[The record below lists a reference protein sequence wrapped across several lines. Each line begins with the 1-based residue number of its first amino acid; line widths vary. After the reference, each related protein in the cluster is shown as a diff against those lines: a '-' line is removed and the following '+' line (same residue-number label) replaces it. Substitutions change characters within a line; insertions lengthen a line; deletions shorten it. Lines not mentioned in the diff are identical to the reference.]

1 MLKGTVFNIQRYSL
15 HDGPGIRTTV
25 FLKGCPL
32 RCWWCHNPEGMSPE
46 PELSFIE
53 ARCVRCGQCQ
63 TICPRTAGG
72 HVQTPVENC
81 ILCGACAE
89 VCPTQARRI
98 IGRDMTVEEVLAEAI
113 KDRVFYEDSG
123 GGVTFSGGE
132 PLMQGEFLGVL
143 LQGCK
148 SAGLHAAID
157 TCGYAPQEELL
168 DLAALADLVLYD
180 LKVMDDGQH
189 RRLTGVSN
197 AAILDNLRALGRVHR
212 NIWIRVPVIPGVND
226 GPENMEAIAREA
238 AALPGVRQINLLPYH
253 KTGSH
258 KSAAVPLVLASA
270 SAPLDAARIAEP
282 SDESMERMAAAIRV
296 SGLSVKIGG

>member
-1 MLKGTVFNIQRYSL
+1 MGAMPTLAVGMLRLSTCFHAHDKRGHGTQAKTDR
-15 HDGPGIRTTV
+15 P
-25 FLKGCPL
+25 
-32 RCWWCHNPEGMSPE
+32 
-46 PELSFIE
+46 
-53 ARCVRCGQCQ
+53 
-63 TICPRTAGG
+63 CPRTAGG
-72 HVQTPVENC
+72 HAQPPLETC
-81 ILCGACAE
+81 ILCGACAA
-89 VCPTQARRI
+89 VCPTQARRM
-98 IGRDMTVEEVLAEAI
+98 IGRDMTADEVLAEAL

-132 PLMQGEFLGVL
+132 PLMQSEFLGAL

-157 TCGYAPQEELL
+157 TCGYCPPAELL
-168 DLAALADLVLYD
+168 DLAALADLMLYD

-197 AAILDNLRALGRVHR
+197 AAILDNLRALGRVHP

-226 GPENMEAIAREA
+226 GSENMEAIAREA

-253 KTGSH
+253 KIGSH
-258 KSAAVPLVLASA
+258 KSAAAQSA
-270 SAPLDAARIAEP
+270 IVSSSAPLDAAQIAEP

-296 SGLSVKIGG
+296 SGLPVKIGG